1 MCNKCLFN
9 PSPVKIADEEGYV
22 YQVGKEIY
30 NYVKAKH
37 EPHSLDFFNKIGEEL
52 DLWKVNPLAN
62 VNQRFKRIGH
72 VNTIR
77 GSK

>member
-22 YQVGKEIY
+22 YHVGKEIY
-30 NYVKAKH
+30 NYVKAKY
-37 EPHSLDFFNKIGEEL
+37 EPHSLDFFNQVGAEL

-77 GSK
+77 NSR